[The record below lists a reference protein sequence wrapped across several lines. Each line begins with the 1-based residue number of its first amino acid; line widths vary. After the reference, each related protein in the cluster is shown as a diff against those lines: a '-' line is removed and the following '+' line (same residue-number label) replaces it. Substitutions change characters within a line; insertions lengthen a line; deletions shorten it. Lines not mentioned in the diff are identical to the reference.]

1 MDDNRLEELLQE
13 AKSQAD
19 RFFAGWDLGPS
30 RQKAK
35 SRIQAGDF
43 KKSFSLLARRE
54 WAKLGLALVFLLLTL
69 FFPYRIRQAKQYALQ
84 TVTLDER
91 RPSQLVNFVP
101 VTNPAHTGQCLLA
114 VLWGLNPQGQY
125 QVIYSSM
132 FNDSVLPHP
141 VSTLDFPGTPY
152 RMALL
157 SSEDSEQKYLHYRLI
172 GYADQNINTIFAA
185 DYVPG
190 GKLDLEEGKMVE
202 EREDGSVTHIIPY
215 QIDDKGDL
223 ILSADKIQ
231 LQLGEKLLLI
241 GFDLSNQINF
251 IAREEAIRKIDE
263 ENEADKPKA
272 RFAASN
278 VGEDYIRLTP
288 NYNPAK
294 GKTLYIRVV
303 Q

>member
-13 AKSQAD
+13 AKNQAD

-101 VTNPAHTGQCLLA
+101 VTNPAHTGQGLLA
-114 VLWGLNPQGQY
+114 VLWGLNPEGQY

-132 FNDSVLPHP
+132 FNDSVFPHP

-152 RMALL
+152 RMALI
-157 SSEDSEQKYLHYRLI
+157 SSEDSEQKYLHYRLV
-172 GYADQNINTIFAA
+172 GYTDQNVNTILAA

-190 GKLDLEEGKMVE
+190 GKLDIEEGKMVE

-223 ILSADKIQ
+223 VLSADNIQ
-231 LQLGEKLLLI
+231 LQIGEELLLI
-241 GFDLSNQINF
+241 GFDLSNQVSF
-251 IAREEAIRKIDE
+251 MAREDAIRKIDAG
-263 ENEADKPKA
+263 NEADKPEA
-272 RFAASN
+272 RFTANS
-278 VGEDYIRLTP
+278 VGEDCVRLTP
-288 NYNPAK
+288 NANPAK

-303 Q
+303 K